1 MGTRR
6 DFVRNMG
13 IGLAAA
19 SSAADALAAQSSQQ
33 RRSGSERLL
42 VPNPRHPVASPVGV
56 DRLPLAWYQAQS
68 RRLRAQA
75 RERGIDAILLQSDVN
90 LVYFTGCF
98 RGSGERTTWA
108 LMPVDEADT
117 VYWFS
122 PAIDRDLIT
131 SWWCTENDYY
141 FCYPHA
147 EGGFPNRGALVTRGQ
162 RVDLWEWMLGK
173 LASRGLGGR
182 VIGLDRELTPS
193 AQRTFDR
200 MLPAARAADVSDL
213 CLRMQVI
220 KTTEEIAL
228 TQRAYR
234 YFDKVHAFAR
244 DYILEHGTS
253 TTDYQVGQAL
263 ASYGI
268 NLMMRDVR
276 RDGKPHSA
284 VGMEVTGNYVR
295 TGVATAYPHPNQF
308 FHARIRR
315 GQPVYVNCD
324 ILLGGYGGEGYRN
337 YILLPSNQ
345 AHDRMW
351 QVVADTVQIIVE
363 ETKPGA
369 VCSDIAHKVHAYQIR
384 QGMQEFIY
392 HRPGHGQGQNFVGHQ
407 PPFLALGDH
416 TEVEEGMTFS
426 VEPGLYDE
434 KSGTGINPSDR
445 LLVLKD
451 GAVLMSQIPFSK
463 EWSFLRV

>member
-1 MGTRR
+1 MASRR
-6 DFVRNMG
+6 TFVRE
-13 IGLAAA
+13 IGASIAAA
-19 SSAADALAAQSSQQ
+19 SLASEALAAEANDLQP
-33 RRSGSERLL
+33 RGSERLL
-42 VPNPRHPVASPVGV
+42 VDNPHHPAPAPVGV
-56 DRLPLAWYQAQS
+56 DRLALSWYKARSQV
-68 RRLRAQA
+68 L
-75 RERGIDAILLQSDVN
+75 RERARARGAHAVLLQSDVN

-108 LMPVDEADT
+108 LMPVDERDT

-131 SWWCTENDYY
+131 SWWATENDYY

-147 EGGFPNRGALVTRGQ
+147 EGGFPNRGELARGN
-162 RVDLWEWMLGK
+162 RVDLWAWVLGK
-173 LASRGLGGR
+173 LGARGLGDR
-182 VIGLDRELTPS
+182 TIALDRELGPS
-193 AQRTFDR
+193 AQRTWER
-200 MLPAARAADVSDL
+200 VLPSAKAIDISDE
-213 CLRMQVI
+213 CLRLQVI
-220 KTTEEIAL
+220 KTPEEIAL

-244 DYILEHGTS
+244 DYILEHGTR
-253 TTDYQVGQAL
+253 TTDYQIGQAL

-308 FHARIRR
+308 FHARVER
-315 GQPVYVNCD
+315 GKPLYVNCD

-337 YILLPSNQ
+337 YILLPSTQ
-345 AHDRMW
+345 QHDRMW
-351 QVVADTVQIIVE
+351 QVVADTVQMITE

-369 VCSDIAHKVHAYQIR
+369 VCSEIAYKVHAYQIK

-407 PPFLALGDH
+407 PPFLALGDD
-416 TEVEEGMTFS
+416 TVVEEGMTFS

-434 KSGTGINPSDR
+434 ASGIGINPSDR
-445 LLVLKD
+445 LVVLRD
-451 GAVLMSQIPFSK
+451 RAVLMSRIPFSR
-463 EWSFLRV
+463 EWSYLRV

>member
-1 MGTRR
+1 MASRRAFVQRMG
-6 DFVRNMG
+6 V
-13 IGLAAA
+13 GLT
-19 SSAADALAAQSSQQ
+19 SCALAAEQLAAQAASMTQG
-33 RRSGSERLL
+33 GSERLL
-42 VPNPRHPVASPVGV
+42 VDNPNQPKPAPVGV

-68 RRLRAQA
+68 RRLRETARAQ
-75 RERGIDAILLQSDVN
+75 GIDAILLQSDVN

-108 LMPVDEADT
+108 LMPTNETDT

-131 SWWCTENDYY
+131 SWWCTENVYY

-147 EGGFPNRGALVTRGQ
+147 EGGFPNRGELPERGA
-162 RVDLWEWMLGK
+162 RVNLWEWVLK
-173 LASRGLGGR
+173 QLADRGLSGKR
-182 VIGLDRELTPS
+182 IGLDRELVPS

-200 MLPAARAADVSDL
+200 LLPGATAVDIGDR
-213 CLRMQVI
+213 CLQMQVI
-220 KTTEEIAL
+220 KTPEEIAL

-244 DYILEHGTS
+244 DYLLVHGPR

-263 ASYGI
+263 SQYGI
-268 NLMMRDVR
+268 ELMMRDVR

-308 FHARIRR
+308 FHSRIRR

-337 YILLPSNQ
+337 YILLPSTP

-351 QVVADTVQIIVE
+351 QVVADTVQMIVE
-363 ETKPGA
+363 ETKPG
-369 VCSDIAHKVHAYQIR
+369 VECSAIARKVHAYQIR

-416 TEVEEGMTFS
+416 TVVEAGMTFS
-426 VEPGLYDE
+426 VEPGLYDAR
-434 KSGTGINPSDR
+434 SGIGINPSDR
-445 LLVLKD
+445 LVVMPD
-451 GAVLMSQIPFSK
+451 RAVLMSRMPFTK
-463 EWSFLRV
+463 EWSYLRV